1 MGVNR
6 KVCIFLCRE
15 CADFLITFLIPYTQ
29 SPILYASK
37 EIRIFFIENFP
48 RTIDSASF
56 FHYQILLSQSF
67 EVFLYLACWYV
78 WLICYLRS
86 CHLWIR
92 SDKFVDSSFCLHELF
107 CVVGELFFRV
117 GELFCVVRE
126 LFFWVGELFWV
137 VGELFFRV
145 GELFLVIVLDDVD
158 DASGRVSYP
167 ANIAMAY
174 MLVMNYSIL
183 LLIIVVIVN
192 ITMIHSGVLW
202 IVLGGGLGMEILM
215 LLFIWYLHRKGWV

>member
-1 MGVNR
+1 M
-6 KVCIFLCRE
+6 
-15 CADFLITFLIPYTQ
+15 
-29 SPILYASK
+29 
-37 EIRIFFIENFP
+37 
-48 RTIDSASF
+48 
-56 FHYQILLSQSF
+56 
-67 EVFLYLACWYV
+67 
-78 WLICYLRS
+78 RS
-86 CHLWIR
+86 CHFWIR

-107 CVVGELFFRV
+107 C
-117 GELFCVVRE
+117 
-126 LFFWVGELFWV
+126 V

-167 ANIAMAY
+167 ANIAMAC

-215 LLFIWYLHRKGWV
+215 LLFIWYLHRKGWA